1 MEANRTKE
9 ELLERGGK
17 KPVREK
23 AVSEGIS
30 ITEAGNGE
38 TGRRP
43 RRLADVAVPAFDRR
57 SAVKAMEE
65 AVLSRK
71 EEDDSFLA
79 VCKRMFRNNKVA
91 AASAVILVIYVL
103 MILFANV
110 IAPYDPAVVN
120 LMERLQPPSMAHICG
135 TDELGRDIFS
145 RILYGGRVSLL
156 VGLVPTS
163 ISMVIGIIMGLLSGY
178 IRGLDALIMR
188 LADIVLAFPS
198 IVLAMVVMYTLG
210 ASTFNIFIALSIIG
224 WAGTARI
231 VRSQTLSLREMGFVE
246 AARSMGVSRT
256 KIMARHILPN
266 CLPSLIV
273 LFTLNI
279 PDAILSES
287 NLSFLGV
294 GAQPPDTSWGL
305 MVSQAKGFAISSPWM
320 MIFPS
325 LAILIMVLSL
335 NFLGDGL
342 RDEIDPHLKK

>member
-1 MEANRTKE
+1 MEAEKRPAQLSDVQCPLFNRQ
-9 ELLERGGK
+9 
-17 KPVREK
+17 
-23 AVSEGIS
+23 A
-30 ITEAGNGE
+30 
-38 TGRRP
+38 
-43 RRLADVAVPAFDRR
+43 
-57 SAVKAMEE
+57 AVKAMEE
-65 AVLSRK
+65 EALRY
-71 EEDDSFLA
+71 EEGPDTLWVIFKGM
-79 VCKRMFRNNKVA
+79 CRENKVA
-91 AASAVILVIYVL
+91 AISTLVLILFSL
-103 MILFANV
+103 AILFADF
-110 IAPYDPAVVN
+110 IAPYDPSAVN
-120 LMERLQPPSMAHICG
+120 LPQRLQPPSLSHWCG
-135 TDELGRDIFS
+135 TDDLGRDVFS
-145 RILYGGRVSLL
+145 RILYGGRVSLT
-156 VGLVPTS
+156 VGLIPTS
-163 ISMVIGIIMGLLSGY
+163 ISMVIGIVMGLLAGY
-178 IRGLDALIMR
+178 IRGLEAVIMR

-246 AARSMGVSRT
+246 AARSMGVSRRT
-256 KIMARHILPN
+256 IMARHILPN

-305 MVSQAKGFAISSPWM
+305 MVSQAKEFAMTSPWM

-325 LAILIMVLSL
+325 LAILIMVLSF

-342 RDEIDPHLKK
+342 RDAIDPHLKK